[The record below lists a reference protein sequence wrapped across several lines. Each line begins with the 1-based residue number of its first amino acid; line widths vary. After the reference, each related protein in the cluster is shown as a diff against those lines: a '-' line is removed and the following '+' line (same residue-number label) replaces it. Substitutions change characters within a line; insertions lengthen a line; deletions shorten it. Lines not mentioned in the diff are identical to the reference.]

1 MCFSF
6 WNDFCSHFYTF
17 YKEQM
22 MRVEMLSLN
31 AQAETKKQSS
41 LYDTPL
47 RELFEEARKKAQEQY
62 KVQNAKIQGTKQ
74 DKDDEN
80 AVLSA
85 NDDDL
90 IGENVKIK
98 EILRE
103 KIKEQNKENIAQ
115 SLANAPTNDKT
126 QGANSRAN
134 DELAKFLSM
143 MI

>member
-1 MCFSF
+1 
-6 WNDFCSHFYTF
+6 
-17 YKEQM
+17 

-115 SLANAPTNDKT
+115 SLANAPINDKA